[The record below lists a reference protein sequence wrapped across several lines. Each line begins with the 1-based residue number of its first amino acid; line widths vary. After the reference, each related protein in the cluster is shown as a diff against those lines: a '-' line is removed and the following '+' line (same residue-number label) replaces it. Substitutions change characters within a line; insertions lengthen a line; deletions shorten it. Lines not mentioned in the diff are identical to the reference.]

1 MNDQLYQE
9 VCDNIYFVV
18 SNIIHELPLILPDP
32 QKVTIYEIVKFS
44 LFNEED
50 ADIVFLQDVLQD
62 LLTLGYHS
70 EFFQW
75 VLEGLGHALYV
86 C

>member
-1 MNDQLYQE
+1 MINFFKRCE
-9 VCDNIYFVV
+9 NIYIVV
-18 SNIIHELPLILPDP
+18 SNIIHELLLILPDP